1 MGINPPLTLLLTRGV
16 KPLRIGEEWLDS
28 TKFAKYYRNGGYP
41 FRVCFGNGRVSVRAF
56 SIAPVIACVYSRVTH
71 RVRHRACVRLSS
83 RIVGAWAHMGARVRV
98 RTHSPPIPHLG
109 DFSVVRE

>member
-16 KPLRIGEEWLDS
+16 KPLRIGEEWLDN

-56 SIAPVIACVYSRVTH
+56 SIAPVIACVRACHRASCVRVI
-71 RVRHRACVRLSS
+71 ACVRIAF
-83 RIVGAWAHMGARVRV
+83 R
-98 RTHSPPIPHLG
+98 
-109 DFSVVRE
+109 